1 MSEEVATG
9 PTGVHPIEHWV
20 LHVDLD
26 QFIAAVEV
34 LRRPELTGLPVIV
47 GGDGDPTKRGV
58 VSTASYE
65 AREHGVGSGMPL
77 RLARRKS
84 PDAVFLPVDREAYDE
99 ASAVVMATL
108 RSLEWGG
115 RPVVVEVLGWDEA
128 FLAAGPLPDAEPAAQ
143 GAPLGRGRPWAGAA
157 EELEAQGAADGSTTV
172 VEAGQGSLPPLQQ
185 EVGGPASSGKGA
197 PGGPS
202 GAPRADPEDNLLA
215 DPLAD
220 PVRFAAHIRSRVL
233 EETALHCSVGI
244 GDNKLRAKI
253 ATDFGK
259 PRGSY
264 VLTAENW
271 FEVMGERPTTAL
283 WGIGSKTAKKLAA
296 LGIDTVTQLAESDA
310 RVLAVELGP
319 TMGPWYHR
327 IGRGVSDSTVSAEPW
342 VPRAHGRE
350 TTFQEDLEDW
360 GQIAEEVRALTR
372 QVVQDIDKE
381 GRPAARVGLKLR
393 YKPFFTISRSL
404 TLPEATNDPDRL
416 AEAAV
421 SLLDRV
427 EHDRP
432 VRLLGVR
439 LEMVP
444 PEGGY

>member
-1 MSEEVATG
+1 MSETSGTG
-9 PTGVHPIEHWV
+9 PDGMHPIEHWV

-34 LRRPELTGLPVIV
+34 LRRPELAGLPVIV

-65 AREHGVGSGMPL
+65 ARESGVGSGMAL
-77 RLARRKS
+77 RLAKRKC
-84 PDAVFLPVDREAYDE
+84 PDAVFLPVDREAYDD
-99 ASAVVMATL
+99 ASAVVMDTL
-108 RSLEWGG
+108 RALEWGG
-115 RPVVVEVLGWDEA
+115 RPVVLEVLGWDEA
-128 FLAAGPLPDAEPAAQ
+128 FLAAGPRPGEETAVRAGAQ
-143 GAPLGRGRPWAGAA
+143 LGRGRPWAGAA
-157 EELEAQGAADGSTTV
+157 EELDTATAPV
-172 VEAGQGSLPPLQQ
+172 VEAGQGSLPPVT
-185 EVGGPASSGKGA
+185 EAGPEGSSGKGA
-197 PGGPS
+197 PGGP
-202 GAPRADPEDNLLA
+202 PP
-215 DPLAD
+215 D
-220 PVRFAAHIRSRVL
+220 PVDPVAFAAHIRERVL
-233 EETALHCSVGI
+233 AATRLHCSVGI

-259 PRGSY
+259 PRGAWM
-264 VLTAENW
+264 LTDENW
-271 FEVMGERPTTAL
+271 FEVMGPRPTTSL

-296 LGIDTVTQLAESDA
+296 LGIDTVDQLAQSDA
-310 RVLAVELGP
+310 RVLAAELGP

-327 IGRGVSDSTVSAEPW
+327 IGRGVSDSAVSAEPW

-360 GQIAEEVRALTR
+360 DRVAEEVRTLTR

-393 YKPFFTISRSL
+393 YRPFITISRSL
-404 TLPEATNDPDRL
+404 TLPESTNDPDTL
-416 AEAAV
+416 ADAAV
-421 SLLDRV
+421 SLLERV
-427 EHDRP
+427 EKDRP